1 MYGDIEQNRLCALAT
16 IIDPRFKLKCFS
28 SAGNAS
34 HAREDAPDNRV
45 RKLSD
50 KVHSFCQKTSP
61 SQSIQESILTL
72 PLKVFE
78 GEHTVMAH

>member
-34 HAREDAPDNRV
+34 HARMLLTTECENYLTRSTVSSPEDQPR
-45 RKLSD
+45 S
-50 KVHSFCQKTSP
+50 
-61 SQSIQESILTL
+61 SIQESILTL
-72 PLKVFE
+72 PLQVTGVSLVKC
-78 GEHTVMAH
+78 